1 MDNAYGSLNS
11 IPPEEIK
18 KIWSHG
24 ATEKSVVHSNVPQHP
39 RLKFGSLNPGE
50 QLYLENA
57 GKRLW
62 ERHAEFD
69 FAHYEK
75 ERLVFKLTM
84 HLPTPIK
91 AVEMGDLPMP

>member
-24 ATEKSVVHSNVPQHP
+24 ATEKQHP

>member
-1 MDNAYGSLNS
+1 MNNAYWSLHS

-24 ATEKSVVHSNVPQHP
+24 ATEKSVVHCTMMQHP
-39 RLKFGSLNPGE
+39 RLKFGDFNTRE

-62 ERHAEFD
+62 EPQADLD
-69 FAHYEK
+69 FAHFEK
-75 ERLVFKLTM
+75 ERLVIKLRM
-84 HLPTPIK
+84 LCTPIK